1 MKENDY
7 GHQSDCTDSF
17 PGSFPC
23 PCSVSG
29 REAGSYLLQ
38 CRFDLK
44 ENDLV
49 YVTGCYAGQLA
60 RVREVIT
67 KFKIRP
73 SDYEIVLAKLETDIH
88 GVFRTLDGN
97 YMFSLDSSITPAQ
110 FRRSAGIF

>member
-1 MKENDY
+1 MDINQTVQAASPVRSLVRVQFLGGNRSLTYYND
-7 GHQSDCTDSF
+7 
-17 PGSFPC
+17 
-23 PCSVSG
+23 
-29 REAGSYLLQ
+29 
-38 CRFDLK
+38 RFDLK

-88 GVFRTLDGN
+88 GVFRTLDGY